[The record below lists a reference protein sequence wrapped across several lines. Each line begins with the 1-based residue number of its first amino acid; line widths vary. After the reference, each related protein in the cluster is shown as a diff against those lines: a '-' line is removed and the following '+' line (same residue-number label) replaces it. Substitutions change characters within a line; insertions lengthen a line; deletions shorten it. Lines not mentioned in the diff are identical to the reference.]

1 MKNYVNE
8 ISEVMFDYDIEDIIF
23 DEMYQ
28 ADEYDSEAKMVFENI
43 NADMTIEEMAG
54 LCKQVYDCMFLSNH
68 NVEQFIEMAEEILKI
83 VGKGAT

>member
-8 ISEVMFDYDIEDIIF
+8 ISKVMFNYDIEGLIF

-28 ADEYDSEAKMVFENI
+28 QDEYDSEAELLFNNI
-43 NADMTIEEMAG
+43 IDEMTVEEMAG

-83 VGKGAT
+83 VG

>member
-8 ISEVMFDYDIEDIIF
+8 ISKVMFDYDIEDIIF

-43 NADMTIEEMAG
+43 NADMTIEEVADV
-54 LCKQVYDCMFLSNH
+54 CRVVYDEMFFPNH
-68 NVEQFIEMAEEILKI
+68 SVEQFEEMASEILKI
-83 VGKGAT
+83 LN